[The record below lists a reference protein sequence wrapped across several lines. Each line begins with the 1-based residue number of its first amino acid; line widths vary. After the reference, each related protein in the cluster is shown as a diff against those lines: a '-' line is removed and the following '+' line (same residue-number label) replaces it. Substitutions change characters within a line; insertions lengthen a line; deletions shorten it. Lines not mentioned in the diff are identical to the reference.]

1 MKFENTEVWGFEH
14 SLRGMRNPK
23 NSWDK
28 SDSEY
33 WLPNMYMNE
42 NVCGE
47 DVDWTPYHI
56 GQNDMKL
63 AQTLIKGGNEHRK
76 FLRQIFVSVDI
87 TAPLYWWKEFDT
99 YKVGTTANST
109 STMHKIMS
117 KEFTQDMFEIEGIRG
132 FKKEVKQFVPQY
144 TDEEIW
150 KDYPECNLYQISS
163 HGRVKRKAYKP
174 VNNHFLPEIILEP
187 QYNESGYLYVKI
199 FLDNKLDKRQNRLIN
214 QLVAKT
220 FLDNPNNYIHVN
232 HKDGN
237 KLNNH
242 ISNLE
247 WVSDEDN
254 QKHAVANNLRQNKT
268 YTYTGKLTQKQR
280 EEIKD
285 KYKRGDSARKIAPDY
300 NVTHTTILSVVN
312 GEYDYGEHYSND
324 FEFFILILNR
334 LNELR
339 NEYLQTKN
347 KDVWYSLIKILPESW
362 LQTRTITMSYENVR
376 NMYFQRR
383 NHKLTEW
390 SKSFIEWVKT
400 LPYAEKLI
408 MYEE

>member
-1 MKFENTEVWGFEH
+1 MKFESTEVWGFEH

-76 FLRQIFVSVDI
+76 FLRQIFASVDI

-99 YKVGTTANST
+99 YKIGVTANST
-109 STMHKIMS
+109 STMHKLTSAPITL
-117 KEFTQDMFEIEGIRG
+117 KCFE
-132 FKKEVKQFVPQY
+132 
-144 TDEEIW
+144 TDDYDRNLTLTDQGCGLDPISIFEE
-150 KDYPECNLYQISS
+150 D
-163 HGRVKRKAYKP
+163 V
-174 VNNHFLPEIILEP
+174 IL
-187 QYNESGYLYVKI
+187 V
-199 FLDNKLDKRQNRLIN
+199 LDNLRLRYLETKDKRYWKELIR
-214 QLVAKT
+214 
-220 FLDNPNNYIHVN
+220 
-232 HKDGN
+232 
-237 KLNNH
+237 
-242 ISNLE
+242 
-247 WVSDEDN
+247 W
-254 QKHAVANNLRQNKT
+254 
-268 YTYTGKLTQKQR
+268 
-280 EEIKD
+280 
-285 KYKRGDSARKIAPDY
+285 
-300 NVTHTTILSVVN
+300 
-312 GEYDYGEHYSND
+312 
-324 FEFFILILNR
+324 
-334 LNELR
+334 
-339 NEYLQTKN
+339 
-347 KDVWYSLIKILPESW
+347 LPESW

-408 MYEE
+408 MYEK